1 MLTHLENIMVR
12 TQRAIAYACPKIHVE
27 PYRPEKDFKDA
38 VKGFALYG
46 AKIVRP
52 KEMFL
57 SKVDKEKYPD
67 IKQEYRLEHI

>member
-1 MLTHLENIMVR
+1 MVR

-52 KEMFL
+52 KEMIIL
-57 SKVDKEKYPD
+57 NGYV
-67 IKQEYRLEHI
+67 